1 MMNSPNIDRYVVGI
15 FANSKG
21 VGITLIGTNK
31 EIDTFWVFDHIYQDK
46 ATICG
51 IKDTLDSLFN
61 RFPQI
66 RNIHIN
72 NIENLRRELNSSYKN
87 QLYINKNDI
96 AKDGF
101 IYVEKRSEVK
111 IIDFEAENLAFVLN
125 SYINDGRLIFNDSLL
140 EKKSNLKSEIEDYK
154 LNVVNQSVFSL
165 YIAIS
170 EIEPIETRF
179 LCGTVRRD

>member
-1 MMNSPNIDRYVVGI
+1 MNSPNIDQYVVGI
-15 FANSKG
+15 FANSEG

-31 EIDTFWVFDHIYQDK
+31 EIDTYWVFDHIYQDK

-51 IKDTLDSLFN
+51 IKDTLDSLLD

-66 RNIHIN
+66 RKIQIN
-72 NIENLRRELNSSYKN
+72 NIENLRQELNSSYKN
-87 QLYINKNDI
+87 LLYVDKTDRV
-96 AKDGF
+96 KDGF
-101 IYVEKRSEVK
+101 IYVEKRSQVK
-111 IIDFEAENLAFVLN
+111 SIDFEAENLAFLLN

-154 LNVVNQSVFSL
+154 LDVVNQSVFSL

-170 EIEPIETRF
+170 EIEPIETKF
-179 LCGTVRRD
+179 LCGTIRRD